1 MAHRPLLVL
10 RAEQITGDRGT
21 AEDVVQ
27 DTCTYLL
34 KHIHRYNPIEATA
47 LTWVLGAVT
56 RRAFN
61 AMRNTNRLIYTG
73 DAPDSQRTV
82 PPDGQIEEEARQ
94 LLAYEMFEYVR
105 KHDPKYL
112 EAALALGNG
121 ATLTAIGVID
131 GVTIGAVKKRLG
143 HALKRWRK
151 LLSEK
156 YTQAQIDTVL
166 GR

>member
-1 MAHRPLLVL
+1 MNVHQFEAFLTAHRPLLVL

-34 KHIHRYNPIEATA
+34 KHIHRYNPVEATA

-61 AMRNTNRLIYTG
+61 AMRNTNKLIYTG
-73 DAPDSQRTV
+73 DAPDLQSTTA
-82 PPDGQIEEEARQ
+82 PDRQIEEEARQ
-94 LLAYEMFEYVR
+94 ALAYEMFEYLH

-112 EAALALGNG
+112 DAALALGNG
-121 ATLTAIGVID
+121 STLTSLGIID
-131 GVTIGAVKKRLG
+131 G
-143 HALKRWRK
+143 
-151 LLSEK
+151 
-156 YTQAQIDTVL
+156 
-166 GR
+166 